1 MKILDE
7 KLQKMRLPLQFR
19 SLSVFSR
26 HIKDFSL
33 ETPTFSVIEPV
44 LATDYVR
51 ENQARLPEKS
61 NLLTNIPSYVDGED
75 ENPPM
80 NDEIIYTNDEIA
92 AISESSSIAAHCVR
106 ISREIL
112 QPGTTTSNLNNIL
125 HEEITSKYVTY
136 LVKNDLNTYL
146 LSIFSSVLISALY
159 M

>member
-1 MKILDE
+1 M
-7 KLQKMRLPLQFR
+7 
-19 SLSVFSR
+19 
-26 HIKDFSL
+26 
-33 ETPTFSVIEPV
+33 IEPV

-92 AISESSSIAAHCVR
+92 AISESSAIAAHCVR

-125 HEEITSKYVTY
+125 HEEIT
-136 LVKNDLNTYL
+136 
-146 LSIFSSVLISALY
+146 
-159 M
+159 